1 MIRFFLLYDIII
13 IVIGDDYMK
22 TIVHNHDNLT
32 YKDINDFTVR
42 ARALLINDDNEI
54 LMGYLD
60 GTYQFPGGHV
70 EDEEELSE
78 TLYREVLEETG
89 IRIEKKEYEP
99 FYQVNRFYKS
109 LDREGINRFK
119 QFNYYIVHTNEK
131 YDLSKRKLD
140 QFEIDKNYEL
150 RYIPLD
156 KLLDE
161 LDRTMNDNKRNIRVY
176 EDIKDVITYYF
187 EEYK

>member
-70 EDEEELSE
+70 EDEEKLSE
-78 TLYREVLEETG
+78 T
-89 IRIEKKEYEP
+89 
-99 FYQVNRFYKS
+99 
-109 LDREGINRFK
+109 
-119 QFNYYIVHTNEK
+119 
-131 YDLSKRKLD
+131 
-140 QFEIDKNYEL
+140 
-150 RYIPLD
+150 
-156 KLLDE
+156 
-161 LDRTMNDNKRNIRVY
+161 
-176 EDIKDVITYYF
+176 
-187 EEYK
+187 